1 VSEFTRIVDLRGI
14 TDAPLHLVASAEECA
29 ALARRFSI
37 PAVHSFKAQIA
48 LEKEGAEVFASG
60 RLKAAITQSCAISGE
75 EIAVSIDEPVMLR
88 FVPDNRPAV
97 PNEEI
102 ELAADELDE
111 VSYSGTQ
118 FDLGEELAQELSL
131 AIDPYLTGPQ
141 AEEARR
147 RAGIIGQEASGP
159 FAALAALKGA
169 SKGKS

>member
-1 VSEFTRIVDLRGI
+1 MSEFTRMVDVRGI
-14 TDAPLHLVASAEECA
+14 IDAPLHLVASTEECT
-29 ALARRFSI
+29 ALAKRFGI
-37 PAVHSFKAQIA
+37 PAVHSFEAEIA
-48 LEKEGAEVFASG
+48 LEKEGAMVSASG

-75 EIAVSIDEPVMLR
+75 DMAVSIDEPVNLR

-111 VSYSGTQ
+111 VPYSGTQ
-118 FDLGEELAQELSL
+118 FDLGEEIAQGLSL

-147 RAGIIGQEASGP
+147 IAGIIGQEASGP
-159 FAALAALKGA
+159 FAALAALKK
-169 SKGKS
+169 KG